1 MSDIIKAP
9 LKGKPLGIPEE
20 LLTEVFNAIPESEH
34 NVFKELLLEISRETK
49 QFDENMSRI
58 EKKRKKK
65 EIKNKIESFFS
76 EVESRAG
83 KPNEAF
89 REKIKQVQEKFKEDA
104 DETRKKFSDERS
116 KIRKPSANIEDKE
129 VRRKREESYRQKI
142 QAINTK
148 RDSELQELARQRDA
162 DVEKLERELTAS
174 VESIE
179 IDRALVGKL
188 VNKFFTVKVDK
199 LENLINK
206 IKIERDGESYPNK
219 VFINLDADSLDKY
232 DFTFTNVESVDIPK
246 LKELKKTSE
255 KKAHIQLIIDA
266 AKKKEK
272 IPTKKFVG
280 FGIDS
285 DELIAGFNLTKSNER
300 EAIYKFWKEILKE
313 EQKFIN
319 AAETFCQEL
328 ENLKGIV
335 KSKEITDFMK
345 KYFTEDNKLKTNEI
359 FYLMPFPSQLKRIP
373 EPLGILLN
381 IIAYVEKFY
390 EEVEVS
396 FEEGDSD
403 ELQGFI
409 SDYAAYVPSDE
420 RGGGGG
426 TKASFD
432 VYKPN
437 LLEELNS
444 DSKGELKNIEED
456 LDTIDPLLLYDMV
469 VNGTIALVK
478 REITEFNE
486 ELDEF
491 VDSDSFDYINS
502 VLGEASYKD
511 AVLDDD
517 DFETLQDL
525 VDALEDTFAIEGDAF
540 VLPIF
545 MLYDE
550 KFERAYDRNKK
561 EGEIEFEYTPNVRED
576 DDGNPIGM
584 FSAKGER
591 TPIQL
596 KSASAKN
603 TDNKI
608 QEFLKDVV
616 SLVDIDFQFAIKE
629 GKAARKTLG
638 YQPDRTISS
647 WARDRGRVSIDRL
660 EQSQVSTIRG
670 KKVESSIEKD
680 LKDIM
685 TPFLTAISEYYYKPF
700 FRNRDIGTKPK
711 YLSNN
716 TGRGIV
722 LLANELE
729 VDTILGSSYKKLLRG
744 TQSQR
749 RQLRPDLFKDILAF
763 LNLTRNPSNLEQ
775 LIDMGE
781 GAIQG
786 LTKIFPKTEE
796 RNRNHIAKIISSLA
810 DKMKTKDTVNRKTIK
825 GKTIK
830 ERAKEYDKQVS
841 QGLEMP
847 LFALPYWITVNKRSF
862 TTKYHDKVFAKLE
875 NFFNRGQNVP
885 LVLTKML
892 MAHDEIRKMLGKDV
906 VYGFYNLEYNDIDE
920 FILKIHDENKLD
932 LSHMEVTEIVKSYD
946 SHENISKE
954 YGISSDEVYLI
965 KANFR

>member
-1 MSDIIKAP
+1 MSDITKAP
-9 LKGKPLGIPEE
+9 RKTKVLEKIPED
-20 LLTEVFNAIPESEH
+20 LFNEIVGAIPESEVTAL
-34 NVFKELLLEISRETK
+34 NSLLLELNRETK

-65 EIKNKIESFFS
+65 EIKNKIENFFS
-76 EVESRAG
+76 EVESRAS
-83 KPNEAF
+83 KPNEAI
-89 REKIKQVQEKFKEDA
+89 REKIKQIQEKFKKDSA
-104 DETRKKFSDERS
+104 ETTKKFSDERKEKMKNLEGKQPS
-116 KIRKPSANIEDKE
+116 EKIRQE
-129 VRRKREESYRQKI
+129 VADIASKR
-142 QAINTK
+142 N
-148 RDSELQELARQRDA
+148 SELQELARQRDA
-162 DVEKLERELTAS
+162 EVEKLERELTAS

-188 VNKFFTVKVDK
+188 ANKFFTVKVDK

-206 IKIERDGESYPNK
+206 IKIERDGELYPNK

-232 DFTFTNVESVDIPK
+232 DFTFINVESVDISQ
-246 LKELKKTSE
+246 LKEMKKTSE

-266 AKKKEK
+266 VKKKEK
-272 IPTKKFVG
+272 VSTKKFVG

-300 EAIYKFWKEILKE
+300 EAIYKFWENISEKEEEFTEELESFIDELKKLPKEI
-313 EQKFIN
+313 
-319 AAETFCQEL
+319 
-328 ENLKGIV
+328 
-335 KSKEITDFMK
+335 KSKEIESFIK
-345 KYFTEDNKLKTNEI
+345 KYEKKSEDL
-359 FYLMPFPSQLKRIP
+359 FYLSEFPSQLERIP

-396 FEEGDSD
+396 FEEDNSD

-409 SDYAAYVPSDE
+409 SDFAAYVPSDE

-469 VNGTIALVK
+469 VNGTLALVK
-478 REITEFNE
+478 REIAEFNE

-491 VDSDSFDYINS
+491 VDSDSFDYIQS

-511 AVLDDD
+511 TVLDDD

-525 VDALEDTFAIEGDAF
+525 VDALEDTFAIEGDSF
-540 VLPIF
+540 TLPVF

-550 KFERAYDRNKK
+550 KFERAYKGK
-561 EGEIEFEYTPNVRED
+561 EIEFERKNEIKDPKEID
-576 DDGNPIGM
+576 D
-584 FSAKGER
+584 
-591 TPIQL
+591 
-596 KSASAKN
+596 
-603 TDNKI
+603 KI
-608 QEFLKDVV
+608 QEFLKDVI

-660 EQSQVSTIRG
+660 EQSQVSTLRG
-670 KKVESSIEKD
+670 RKVESNIEKD

-685 TPFLTAISEYYYKPF
+685 TPFLIAISEYYYKPF

-722 LLANELE
+722 LLANELK

-749 RQLRPDLFKDILAF
+749 RQLKPKLFKDILAF
-763 LNLTRNPSNLEQ
+763 LELTRNPSNLEQ
-775 LIDMGE
+775 LINMGE
-781 GAIQG
+781 GAVRG

-830 ERAKEYDKQVS
+830 QRALEYDKQVS

-862 TTKYHDKVFAKLE
+862 NKRTHEKIFAKLE

>member
-1 MSDIIKAP
+1 MSMSEVIKAKREAKV
-9 LKGKPLGIPEE
+9 LEKIPQD
-20 LLTEVFNAIPESEH
+20 LFNEIVGAMPESEAPAL
-34 NVFKELLLEISRETK
+34 NSLLLELNKETK

-65 EIKNKIESFFS
+65 EIRNKIENFFS
-76 EVESRAG
+76 EVESRAS
-83 KPNEAF
+83 KPNEAI
-89 REKIKQVQEKFKEDA
+89 REQIKEVQEKFKKDSA
-104 DETRKKFSDERS
+104 ETTKKFSEERKKKMKNLEGKQPS
-116 KIRKPSANIEDKE
+116 EKIRQE
-129 VRRKREESYRQKI
+129 VADIASKR
-142 QAINTK
+142 N
-148 RDSELQELARQRDA
+148 SELQELARQRDA

-179 IDRALVGKL
+179 IDRRLIGKL
-188 VNKFFTVKVDK
+188 ANKFFTVKVDK

-206 IKIERDGESYPNK
+206 IKIQRDGESYPNK

-232 DFTFTNVESVDIPK
+232 DFTFTNVESVDISQ

-255 KKAHIQLIIDA
+255 KKAHIQLIIDTI
-266 AKKKEK
+266 KKKEK
-272 IPTKKFVG
+272 ISTKKFTG

-300 EAIYKFWKEILKE
+300 EAIYKFWEKVSEKETE
-313 EQKFIN
+313 FVEATRTFI
-319 AAETFCQEL
+319 QEL
-328 ENLKGIV
+328 ENLQDEV
-335 KSKEITDFMK
+335 KSKEIKSFIS
-345 KYFTEDNKLKTNEI
+345 KYKNSISKGEL

-373 EPLGILLN
+373 EPLGILIN
-381 IIAYVEKFY
+381 IIAFKEKFY

-396 FEEGDSD
+396 FEEDNSD
-403 ELQGFI
+403 ELQGFM
-409 SDYAAYVPSDE
+409 SDFAAYVPSDE

-444 DSKGELKNIEED
+444 DLTGELKNVEED
-456 LDTIDPLLLYDMV
+456 LGTIDPLLLYDMV

-478 REITEFNE
+478 KEISEFNE

-491 VDSDSFDYINS
+491 IDSDSFDYIS
-502 VLGEASYKD
+502 GVLGEISVKD
-511 AVLDDD
+511 AILPED
-517 DFETLQDL
+517 DFEELQDL
-525 VDALEDTFAIEGDAF
+525 VDALQDTFAIEGDSF
-540 VLPIF
+540 TLPVF

-550 KFERAYDRNKK
+550 KFERAY
-561 EGEIEFEYTPNVRED
+561 EGKEIEYRENLETKNPKEID
-576 DDGNPIGM
+576 D
-584 FSAKGER
+584 
-591 TPIQL
+591 
-596 KSASAKN
+596 
-603 TDNKI
+603 KI
-608 QEFLKDVV
+608 QEFLKDVI

-629 GKAARKTLG
+629 GKAAEKTLG
-638 YQPDRTISS
+638 YEPDRTITS
-647 WARDRGRVSIDRL
+647 WARDRDRVTIDRL
-660 EQSQVSTIRG
+660 EQSQVSTLRG
-670 KKVESSIEKD
+670 KKAEKRIEED
-680 LKDIM
+680 LKETM

-722 LLANELE
+722 LLANELK

-749 RQLRPDLFKDILAF
+749 RQLRPKLFKDILAF
-763 LNLTRNPSNLEQ
+763 LQLTRNPSNLQQ

-781 GAIQG
+781 SAVQG
-786 LTKIFPKTEE
+786 LNKIFPKTEE

-810 DKMKTKDTVNRKTIK
+810 DKMKTKDTVDRKTIK

-830 ERAKEYDKQVS
+830 QRALEYDKQVS

-862 TTKYHDKVFAKLE
+862 NNKTHEKAFSQLE

>member
-1 MSDIIKAP
+1 MLPNKFIEEMKNSFQEFLNDNPSDD
-9 LKGKPLGIPEE
+9 
-20 LLTEVFNAIPESEH
+20 
-34 NVFKELLLEISRETK
+34 EISVKKIRMTRQIKEEYSRVS
-49 QFDENMSRI
+49 DER
-58 EKKRKKK
+58 EKK
-65 EIKNKIESFFS
+65 EFAPIL
-76 EVESRAG
+76 
-83 KPNEAF
+83 
-89 REKIKQVQEKFKEDA
+89 EKIKEIQEKFKEDSA
-104 DETRKKFSDERS
+104 NIRKKFSEERS
-116 KIRKPSANIEDKE
+116 KVRKPSANIEDKE
-129 VRRKREESYRQKI
+129 RRIKREESYRKKI
-142 QAINTK
+142 QDISSRRDVELQKLSEKKNKDIEELNKEIENLRQDIPQLDNKTLNQLK
-148 RDSELQELARQRDA
+148 RLIFGDVKKDELQELI
-162 DVEKLERELTAS
+162 K
-174 VESIE
+174 
-179 IDRALVGKL
+179 
-188 VNKFFTVKVDK
+188 NVK
-199 LENLINK
+199 IQ
-206 IKIERDGESYPNK
+206 RDGEDYPNK
-219 VFINLDADSLDKY
+219 TFLSLNPDSLDKY
-232 DFTFTNVESVDIPK
+232 DFTFKNVESVDISQ
-246 LKELKKTSE
+246 LREMKKTSE
-255 KKAHIQLIIDA
+255 KKAHIQLIIDTI
-266 AKKKEK
+266 KKREK
-272 IPTKKFVG
+272 ISTKKFTG

-300 EAIYKFWKEILKE
+300 KAIYDFWENISEKE
-313 EQKFIN
+313 EKF
-319 AAETFCQEL
+319 TDEL
-328 ENLKGIV
+328 ESFIDELKNLPKDI
-335 KSKEITDFMK
+335 KSKEIESFIQ
-345 KYFTEDNKLKTNEI
+345 KYENKSKDL
-359 FYLMPFPSQLKRIP
+359 FYLSEFPSQLERIP
-373 EPLGILLN
+373 EPLGILIN
-381 IIAYVEKFY
+381 IIAFKEKFY
-390 EEVEVS
+390 QEVEVS
-396 FEEGDSD
+396 FEQDDSD
-403 ELQGFI
+403 ELQDFM
-409 SDYAAYVPSDE
+409 SDFASYVPSDE

-444 DSKGELKNIEED
+444 DLTGELKDIEED

-478 REITEFNE
+478 KEITEFNE

-491 VDSDSFDYINS
+491 IDSDSFDYIS
-502 VLGEASYKD
+502 GLLGEVSY
-511 AVLDDD
+511 AGNVISDD
-517 DFETLQDL
+517 DFEELQDL
-525 VDALEDTFAIEGDAF
+525 VDALQDTFAVEGDAF
-540 VLPIF
+540 TLPVF

-550 KFERAYDRNKK
+550 KFKRAY
-561 EGEIEFEYTPNVRED
+561 EGKEIEYRENLETK
-576 DDGNPIGM
+576 NP
-584 FSAKGER
+584 KE
-591 TPIQL
+591 
-596 KSASAKN
+596 

-608 QEFLKDVV
+608 QEFLEDVT

-638 YQPDRTISS
+638 YEPDRTVAS
-647 WARDRGRVSIDRL
+647 WARDRDRVTIDRL
-660 EQSQVSTIRG
+660 EQSQTSTLRG
-670 KKVESSIEKD
+670 RKVESRIEED
-680 LKDIM
+680 LKKIM

-722 LLANELE
+722 LLANELN

-749 RQLRPDLFKDILAF
+749 RQLRPKLFKDILAF
-763 LNLTRNPSNLEQ
+763 LQLTRNPSNLEQ
-775 LIDMGE
+775 LIDVGE
-781 GAIQG
+781 SAVQG

-810 DKMKTKDTVNRKTIK
+810 DKMKTKDTVDRKTIK

-830 ERAKEYDKQVS
+830 QRAVEYDKQVS

-862 TTKYHDKVFAKLE
+862 NKQTHQKVFAQLE

>member
-1 MSDIIKAP
+1 MSMSEVIKAKREAKV
-9 LKGKPLGIPEE
+9 LEKIPQD
-20 LLTEVFNAIPESEH
+20 LFNEIVGAIPESEAPAL
-34 NVFKELLLEISRETK
+34 NSLLLELNKETK

-65 EIKNKIESFFS
+65 EIRNKIENFFS
-76 EVESRAG
+76 EVESRAS
-83 KPNEAF
+83 KPNEAI
-89 REKIKQVQEKFKEDA
+89 REQIKEVQEKFKED
-104 DETRKKFSDERS
+104 
-116 KIRKPSANIEDKE
+116 SAN
-129 VRRKREESYRQKI
+129 VREAFTSKKKKGKDFLAELAERLGDAGVSPKDREKTREEEFIAR
-142 QAINTK
+142 NK

-162 DVEKLERELTAS
+162 EVEKLERELTAS
-174 VESIE
+174 AESTE
-179 IDRALVGKL
+179 IDRKLVGKL
-188 VNKFFTVKVDK
+188 ANKFFTVKVDK

-206 IKIERDGESYPNK
+206 IKIQRDGEDYPNK
-219 VFINLDADSLDKY
+219 TFLSLNPDSLDKY
-232 DFTFTNVESVDIPK
+232 DFTFKNVESVDISQ
-246 LKELKKTSE
+246 LKEMKKTSE
-255 KKAHIQLIIDA
+255 KKEHIQLIIDTI
-266 AKKKEK
+266 KKREK
-272 IPTKKFVG
+272 ISTKKFTG

-300 EAIYKFWKEILKE
+300 EAIYKFWENISEKEEEFTDALDSFIKELKNLPKEI
-313 EQKFIN
+313 
-319 AAETFCQEL
+319 
-328 ENLKGIV
+328 
-335 KSKEITDFMK
+335 KSKEIESFIQ
-345 KYFTEDNKLKTNEI
+345 KYENKSENL
-359 FYLMPFPSQLKRIP
+359 FYLSEFPSQLKRIP
-373 EPLGILLN
+373 EPLGILIN
-381 IIAYVEKFY
+381 IIAFKEKFY

-396 FEEGDSD
+396 FEEDNSD
-403 ELQGFI
+403 ELQGFM
-409 SDYAAYVPSDE
+409 SDFAAYVPSDE

-444 DSKGELKNIEED
+444 DLTGELKNVEED
-456 LDTIDPLLLYDMV
+456 LDKIDPLLLYDMV

-478 REITEFNE
+478 KEISEFNE

-491 VDSDSFDYINS
+491 IDSDSFDYINS
-502 VLGEASYKD
+502 VLGEISVKD
-511 AVLDDD
+511 AILPED
-517 DFETLQDL
+517 DFEELQDL
-525 VDALEDTFAIEGDAF
+525 VDALQDTFAIEGDSF
-540 VLPIF
+540 TLPVF

-550 KFERAYDRNKK
+550 KFERAYEQK
-561 EGEIEFEYTPNVRED
+561 EIEFERKIKIQNPKETD
-576 DDGNPIGM
+576 D
-584 FSAKGER
+584 
-591 TPIQL
+591 
-596 KSASAKN
+596 
-603 TDNKI
+603 KI
-608 QEFLKDVV
+608 QEFLNDII

-629 GKAARKTLG
+629 GKAAQKTLG
-638 YQPDRTISS
+638 YEPDRTITS
-647 WARDRGRVSIDRL
+647 WARDRDKVSIDRL
-660 EQSQVSTIRG
+660 EQSQVSTLRG
-670 KKVESSIEKD
+670 KKVESRIEED
-680 LKDIM
+680 LKEII

-700 FRNRDIGTKPK
+700 FRNRDIGMKPK

-722 LLANELE
+722 LLANELK
-729 VDTILGSSYKKLLRG
+729 VDTVLGSSYKKLLRG

-749 RQLRPDLFKDILAF
+749 RQLRPKLFKDILAF
-763 LNLTRNPSNLEQ
+763 LQLTRNPSNLEQ

-781 GAIQG
+781 SAVQG
-786 LTKIFPKTEE
+786 LNKIFPKTEE

-810 DKMKTKDTVNRKTIK
+810 DKMKTKDTVDRKTIK

-830 ERAKEYDKQVS
+830 QRALEYDKQVS

-862 TTKYHDKVFAKLE
+862 NKKTHEKAFSQLE

-920 FILKIHDENKLD
+920 FILKMHNNKLD

>member
-1 MSDIIKAP
+1 MLSDEFIREMK
-9 LKGKPLGIPEE
+9 
-20 LLTEVFNAIPESEH
+20 NSY
-34 NVFKELLLEISRETK
+34 KEFLNDNPSNDEISVKKIQMTNQIKTEYSK
-49 QFDENMSRI
+49 VLG
-58 EKKRKKK
+58 EKEK
-65 EIKNKIESFFS
+65 EEF
-76 EVESRAG
+76 A
-83 KPNEAF
+83 PTL
-89 REKIKQVQEKFKEDA
+89 EKIKEIQEKFKEDSA
-104 DETRKKFSDERS
+104 NTRKKFSDERKKKLKNLEEDEQPS
-116 KIRKPSANIEDKE
+116 EEIR
-129 VRRKREESYRQKI
+129 REI
-142 QAINTK
+142 QDISS
-148 RDSELQELARQRDA
+148 RRDA
-162 DVEKLERELTAS
+162 ELKTLS
-174 VESIE
+174 DKKDKDIE
-179 IDRALVGKL
+179 EL
-188 VNKFFTVKVDK
+188 NKK
-199 LENLINK
+199 LENLKTDLPDLDKKILAAFKVIIFGDIAKDKLEELIKK
-206 IKIERDGESYPNK
+206 IKIERDEESYPNK
-219 VFINLDADSLDKY
+219 SFLSLNADSLDKY
-232 DFTFTNVESVDIPK
+232 DFTFTNLESVDISQ
-246 LKELKKTSE
+246 LKEIKKTSE

-266 AKKKEK
+266 VKKKDK
-272 IPTKKFVG
+272 VSTKKFVG

-300 EAIYKFWKEILKE
+300 EAIYGFWEKVSEKETE
-313 EQKFIN
+313 FVEATRTFI
-319 AAETFCQEL
+319 QEL
-328 ENLKGIV
+328 ENLQDEV
-335 KSKEITDFMK
+335 KSKEIKSFIS
-345 KYFTEDNKLKTNEI
+345 KYKNSISKGEL

-403 ELQGFI
+403 ELQDFI
-409 SDYAAYVPSDE
+409 SDFAAYVPSDE

-511 AVLDDD
+511 TVLDDD

-525 VDALEDTFAIEGDAF
+525 VDALEDTFAIERDSF
-540 VLPIF
+540 ILPIF

-550 KFERAYDRNKK
+550 KFERAYDRNEMQEKFGPANSWK
-561 EGEIEFEYTPNVRED
+561 N
-576 DDGNPIGM
+576 
-584 FSAKGER
+584 AKGEDEKPR
-591 TPIQL
+591 QLNIQL
-596 KSASAKN
+596 KEASAKE
-603 TDNKI
+603 TDDKI

-629 GKAARKTLG
+629 GKAAEKTLG
-638 YQPDRTISS
+638 YEPDKTIAS
-647 WARDRGRVSIDRL
+647 WARDRDRVSIDRL
-660 EQSQVSTIRG
+660 EQSQVSTLRG
-670 KKVESSIEKD
+670 RKVESSIEKD

-711 YLSNN
+711 YLSDN

-722 LLANELE
+722 LLANELK

-749 RQLRPDLFKDILAF
+749 RQLRPRLFKDILEF
-763 LNLTRNPSNLEQ
+763 LQLTRNPSNLEK

-862 TTKYHDKVFAKLE
+862 NKKTHENIFAKLE

>member
-1 MSDIIKAP
+1 
-9 LKGKPLGIPEE
+9 
-20 LLTEVFNAIPESEH
+20 
-34 NVFKELLLEISRETK
+34 
-49 QFDENMSRI
+49 
-58 EKKRKKK
+58 
-65 EIKNKIESFFS
+65 
-76 EVESRAG
+76 
-83 KPNEAF
+83 
-89 REKIKQVQEKFKEDA
+89 
-104 DETRKKFSDERS
+104 
-116 KIRKPSANIEDKE
+116 
-129 VRRKREESYRQKI
+129 
-142 QAINTK
+142 
-148 RDSELQELARQRDA
+148 
-162 DVEKLERELTAS
+162 
-174 VESIE
+174 
-179 IDRALVGKL
+179 
-188 VNKFFTVKVDK
+188 
-199 LENLINK
+199 
-206 IKIERDGESYPNK
+206 
-219 VFINLDADSLDKY
+219 
-232 DFTFTNVESVDIPK
+232 
-246 LKELKKTSE
+246 
-255 KKAHIQLIIDA
+255 
-266 AKKKEK
+266 
-272 IPTKKFVG
+272 
-280 FGIDS
+280 
-285 DELIAGFNLTKSNER
+285 
-300 EAIYKFWKEILKE
+300 
-313 EQKFIN
+313 
-319 AAETFCQEL
+319 
-328 ENLKGIV
+328 
-335 KSKEITDFMK
+335 
-345 KYFTEDNKLKTNEI
+345 
-359 FYLMPFPSQLKRIP
+359 
-373 EPLGILLN
+373 
-381 IIAYVEKFY
+381 
-390 EEVEVS
+390 
-396 FEEGDSD
+396 
-403 ELQGFI
+403 
-409 SDYAAYVPSDE
+409 
-420 RGGGGG
+420 
-426 TKASFD
+426 
-432 VYKPN
+432 
-437 LLEELNS
+437 
-444 DSKGELKNIEED
+444 
-456 LDTIDPLLLYDMV
+456 MV
-469 VNGTIALVK
+469 VNRTLALVK
-478 REITEFNE
+478 KEITEFNE

-491 VDSDSFDYINS
+491 VDSDSFDYIQS

-511 AVLDDD
+511 TVLDDD

-616 SLVDIDFQFAIKE
+616 SLVDIDYQFAIKE

-660 EQSQVSTIRG
+660 EQSQVSTLRG
-670 KKVESSIEKD
+670 KKVESNIEKD
-680 LKDIM
+680 LKKIM

-711 YLSNN
+711 YLSDN

-722 LLANELE
+722 LLANELK

-744 TQSQR
+744 TQSER
-749 RQLRPDLFKDILAF
+749 RQLRPKLFKDILAF
-763 LNLTRNPSNLEQ
+763 LQLTRNPSNLEQ

-781 GAIQG
+781 GAIQA

-830 ERAKEYDKQVS
+830 QRALEYDKQVS

-862 TTKYHDKVFAKLE
+862 NKRTHESIFAKLE

-920 FILKIHDENKLD
+920 FILKIHGENKLD

>member
-1 MSDIIKAP
+1 MKNSY
-9 LKGKPLGIPEE
+9 
-20 LLTEVFNAIPESEH
+20 
-34 NVFKELLLEISRETK
+34 KEFLNDNPSNDEISVKKIQMTNQIKTEYSK
-49 QFDENMSRI
+49 VLG
-58 EKKRKKK
+58 EKEK
-65 EIKNKIESFFS
+65 EEF
-76 EVESRAG
+76 A
-83 KPNEAF
+83 PTL
-89 REKIKQVQEKFKEDA
+89 EKIKEIQEKFKEDSA
-104 DETRKKFSDERS
+104 NTRKKFSDERKKKLKNLEEDEQPS
-116 KIRKPSANIEDKE
+116 EEIR
-129 VRRKREESYRQKI
+129 REI
-142 QAINTK
+142 QDISS
-148 RDSELQELARQRDA
+148 RRDA
-162 DVEKLERELTAS
+162 ELKTLS
-174 VESIE
+174 DKKDKDIE
-179 IDRALVGKL
+179 EL
-188 VNKFFTVKVDK
+188 NKK
-199 LENLINK
+199 LENLKTDLPDLDKKILAAFKVIIFGDIAKDKLEELIKK
-206 IKIERDGESYPNK
+206 IKIERDEESYPNK
-219 VFINLDADSLDKY
+219 SFLSLNADSLDKY
-232 DFTFTNVESVDIPK
+232 DFTFTNLESVDISQ
-246 LKELKKTSE
+246 LKEIKKTSE

-266 AKKKEK
+266 VKKKDK
-272 IPTKKFVG
+272 VSTKKFVG

-300 EAIYKFWKEILKE
+300 EAIYGFWEKVSEKETE
-313 EQKFIN
+313 FVEATRTFI
-319 AAETFCQEL
+319 QEL
-328 ENLKGIV
+328 ENLQDEV
-335 KSKEITDFMK
+335 KSKEIKSFIS
-345 KYFTEDNKLKTNEI
+345 KYKNSISKGEL

-403 ELQGFI
+403 ELQDFI
-409 SDYAAYVPSDE
+409 SDFAAYVPSDE

-511 AVLDDD
+511 TVLDDD

-525 VDALEDTFAIEGDAF
+525 VDALEDTFAIERDSF
-540 VLPIF
+540 ILPIF

-550 KFERAYDRNKK
+550 KFERAYDRNEMQEKFGPANSWK
-561 EGEIEFEYTPNVRED
+561 N
-576 DDGNPIGM
+576 
-584 FSAKGER
+584 AKGEDEKPR
-591 TPIQL
+591 QLNIQL
-596 KSASAKN
+596 KEASAKE
-603 TDNKI
+603 TDDKI

-629 GKAARKTLG
+629 GKAAEKTLG
-638 YQPDRTISS
+638 YEPDKTIAS
-647 WARDRGRVSIDRL
+647 WARDRDRVSIDRL
-660 EQSQVSTIRG
+660 EQSQVSTLRG
-670 KKVESSIEKD
+670 RKVESSIEKD

-711 YLSNN
+711 YLSDN

-722 LLANELE
+722 LLANELK

-749 RQLRPDLFKDILAF
+749 RQLRPRLFKDILEF
-763 LNLTRNPSNLEQ
+763 LQLTRNPSNLEK

-862 TTKYHDKVFAKLE
+862 NKKTHENIFAKLE